1 MTTSRTRASQAQTR
15 TVASNS
21 FRKGLMFA
29 ASAGILAVA
38 MPSAGVYGTRAFAQA
53 LPDDCEDTN
62 PADPNNLNVG
72 NGRADAGETIECV
85 QSDPNQPLDRIVTTI
100 DDLTL
105 TIGDGVT
112 PTTTVLT
119 QPNGTVRAVY
129 MDGSGDQTVTIESQA
144 TLNGVVP
151 ADGETPDGETPDGET
166 PDGETPDGETP
177 DGETPDGET
186 PDGETP
192 DGETPDGETPDGE
205 TPDGETP
212 DGEGETPDGEG
223 ETPEPKPEPEPVLV
237 SPKEIAPSGL
247 MAAMGASELFTDAL
261 MQRSVEDDVDGEGF
275 TFFGGGMGGRTRVG
289 NGNGVSG
296 WNGGTGGFLMGASK
310 AFTINGAEV
319 DLGIA
324 AGQSTSDLDSGPSHS
339 EIENFHIGAFASTE
353 IDALSLSAAT
363 SYTWH
368 DFDFERVIVSGN
380 QVLVADGR
388 TDGGTW
394 AVQAEAFYDL
404 AWQGETYDGP
414 SLSLGP
420 LLTLDNTLG
429 RIDGFKETNAAIL
442 NLTYESETARQ
453 TTVGA
458 GLMAG
463 FENVYVSEM
472 RVDTALR
479 VVAEAVDGDLAI
491 DMDAAIAPVD
501 GAVFSPRSAK
511 LDAQRLSLGLHTKVQ
526 ISDQVFGYVRYD
538 TKRGKNLIENEGWA
552 GITLTF

>member
-1 MTTSRTRASQAQTR
+1 MLNSAECGATVSAS
-15 TVASNS
+15 
-21 FRKGLMFA
+21 
-29 ASAGILAVA
+29 
-38 MPSAGVYGTRAFAQA
+38 
-53 LPDDCEDTN
+53 
-62 PADPNNLNVG
+62 
-72 NGRADAGETIECV
+72 
-85 QSDPNQPLDRIVTTI
+85 
-100 DDLTL
+100 
-105 TIGDGVT
+105 
-112 PTTTVLT
+112 
-119 QPNGTVRAVY
+119 
-129 MDGSGDQTVTIESQA
+129 
-144 TLNGVVP
+144 
-151 ADGETPDGETPDGET
+151 
-166 PDGETPDGETP
+166 
-177 DGETPDGET
+177 
-186 PDGETP
+186 
-192 DGETPDGETPDGE
+192 
-205 TPDGETP
+205 
-212 DGEGETPDGEG
+212 
-223 ETPEPKPEPEPVLV
+223 
-237 SPKEIAPSGL
+237 
-247 MAAMGASELFTDAL
+247 
-261 MQRSVEDDVDGEGF
+261 
-275 TFFGGGMGGRTRVG
+275 RTRVG
-289 NGNGVSG
+289 NGNGVSS

-380 QVLVADGR
+380 QVLVADGW

-404 AWQGETYDGP
+404 AWQGETYRGP

-501 GAVFSPRSAK
+501 GAVFSPSSAK